1 MATINITEVLQI
13 CGDVVKDPT
22 SKQANEALKGLQKR
36 LEVRTYLPM
45 AQKASVLFRATMDSD
60 RPYDDNYAIFT
71 MAMEVAMVFDGLLA
85 YTNIEP
91 VWDNTIKNYDSY
103 DILEQSGFIDYV
115 LQFCERDYNKLARLF
130 ERTVSVAHLMSLF
143 EVLENVDGESVK
155 ALTTAINKFTNEAD
169 GQLVKDVADI
179 MRYNDPELHQ
189 LKEDVVEEVIDKIK
203 RMDKLDK
210 I

>member
-1 MATINITEVLQI
+1 
-13 CGDVVKDPT
+13 
-22 SKQANEALKGLQKR
+22 
-36 LEVRTYLPM
+36 
-45 AQKASVLFRATMDSD
+45 
-60 RPYDDNYAIFT
+60 
-71 MAMEVAMVFDGLLA
+71 MVFDGLVA

-91 VWDNTIKNYDSY
+91 IWDNTIKNYDSY

-115 LQFCERDYNKLARLF
+115 LQFCEKDYNKLARLF

>member
-22 SKQANEALKGLQKR
+22 SKRANEALRGLQKR

-45 AQKASVLFRATMDSD
+45 TQKASVLFRATMDSD

-91 VWDNTIKNYDSY
+91 VWDNTIKNYDTY

-130 ERTVSVAHLMSLF
+130 ERTVSVAHLMSLL
-143 EVLENVDGESVK
+143 EVLENIDGESVK

>member
-22 SKQANEALKGLQKR
+22 SKQANEALRGLQKR

-45 AQKASVLFRATMDSD
+45 TQKASVLFRATMDSD

-85 YTNIEP
+85 YTNVEP
-91 VWDNTIKNYDSY
+91 VWDNTIKNYDTY

-130 ERTVSVAHLMSLF
+130 ERTVSVAHLMSLL

>member
-22 SKQANEALKGLQKR
+22 SKRANEALKGLQKR

-45 AQKASVLFRATMDSD
+45 AQKTSVLYMATTDSD

-91 VWDNTIKNYDSY
+91 VWDNTIKNYDTY

-115 LQFCERDYNKLARLF
+115 LQFCERDYNKLVRLF

-143 EVLENVDGESVK
+143 EVLENIDGESVK

>member
-22 SKQANEALKGLQKR
+22 SKQANEALRGLQKR

-45 AQKASVLFRATMDSD
+45 TQKASVLFRATMDSD

-91 VWDNTIKNYDSY
+91 VWDNTIKNYDTY

-130 ERTVSVAHLMSLF
+130 ERTVSVAHLMSLL

>member
-1 MATINITEVLQI
+1 
-13 CGDVVKDPT
+13 
-22 SKQANEALKGLQKR
+22 
-36 LEVRTYLPM
+36 
-45 AQKASVLFRATMDSD
+45 
-60 RPYDDNYAIFT
+60 
-71 MAMEVAMVFDGLLA
+71 MVFDGLLA

-91 VWDNTIKNYDSY
+91 VWDNTIKNYDTY

-115 LQFCERDYNKLARLF
+115 LQFCERDYNKLTRLF
-130 ERTVSVAHLMSLF
+130 ERTVSVAHLMSLL
-143 EVLENVDGESVK
+143 EVLENIDGESVK